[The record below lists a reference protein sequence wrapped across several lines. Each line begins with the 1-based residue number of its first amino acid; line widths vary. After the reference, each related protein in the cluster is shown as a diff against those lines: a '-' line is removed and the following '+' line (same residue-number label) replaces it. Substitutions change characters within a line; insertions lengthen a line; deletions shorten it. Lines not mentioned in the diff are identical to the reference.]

1 VGGRLELSAL
11 CLRATARRRGTL
23 ECVID
28 PANLS
33 DVELAEL
40 LMQLRAEQQDRAIKA
55 SDPEALIELGFREG
69 FRSDGLPR
77 DPWIVNGIL
86 VCPGARI
93 DKSASSHD
101 CGFARVDDKWVWE
114 ADGKIE
120 DVVRN
125 TMNRRAQMRSVT
137 LVAIDDTTVVD
148 LIYATCRTGAHKLK
162 SARSFSVTAAG
173 LVLDSER
180 TPAPAFSAG
189 R

>member
-1 VGGRLELSAL
+1 M
-11 CLRATARRRGTL
+11 
-23 ECVID
+23 ID
-28 PANLS
+28 PAALTDIELS
-33 DVELAEL
+33 EIL
-40 LMQLRAEQQDRAIKA
+40 LQLRAEQQDRAIKA
-55 SDPEALIELGFREG
+55 CDPDALVELGFREG
-69 FRSDGLPR
+69 FRADGLPR

-86 VCPGARI
+86 VCPGARL

-101 CGFARVDDKWVWE
+101 CGFARVNDKWVWE

-148 LIYATCRTGAHKLK
+148 LVYATCRTGVHKLK
-162 SARSFSVTAAG
+162 SARSFSVKASE

-180 TPAPAFSAG
+180 TPSPAFSSG

>member
-1 VGGRLELSAL
+1 M
-11 CLRATARRRGTL
+11 
-23 ECVID
+23 ID
-28 PANLS
+28 PAALTDIELS
-33 DVELAEL
+33 EIL
-40 LMQLRAEQQDRAIKA
+40 LQLRAEQQDRAIK
-55 SDPEALIELGFREG
+55 SCDPDALVELGFREG
-69 FRSDGLPR
+69 FRADGLPR

-86 VCPGARI
+86 VCPGARL

-101 CGFARVDDKWVWE
+101 CGFVRVNDKWVWE

-148 LIYATCRTGAHKLK
+148 LVYATCRTGVHKLK
-162 SARSFSVTAAG
+162 SARSFSIKASE

-180 TPAPAFSAG
+180 TPAPAFSSG

>member
-1 VGGRLELSAL
+1 M
-11 CLRATARRRGTL
+11 
-23 ECVID
+23 ID
-28 PANLS
+28 PAALT
-33 DVELAEL
+33 DMELAEL
-40 LMQLRAEQQDRAIKA
+40 LLQLRAEQQDRAIKA
-55 SDPEALIELGFREG
+55 CDPEALIELGFREG

-77 DPWIVNGIL
+77 DPWIVGGIL
-86 VCPGARI
+86 VCPGARL
-93 DKSASSHD
+93 DKSATSHD
-101 CGFARVDDKWVWE
+101 CGFARVNDKWVWE

-148 LIYATCRTGAHKLK
+148 LVYATCRTGVHKLK
-162 SARSFSVTAAG
+162 SARSFSVSASE

-180 TPAPAFSAG
+180 TPAPAFSSG